1 MIIFLQGWERNIVLD
16 RLREEIVSRERER
29 ERESAFVREGRENGL
44 EAAFLIDGSR
54 DFYLA
59 HRPGQKLRGSPA
71 SFSLRS
77 LRFTSISLVAPRSH
91 DHSIFLPPRFTGA
104 RTPPLP
110 PVRLVPLPVEE
121 RSFEGRARR
130 MQKRE
135 RKEKKRGSKEPSGG
149 GWGRG
154 EGGDGGDGW
163 GEARGKGGGKGEDR
177 ETPKAALTPLRS
189 ARDQNRGQN
198 NAAFSEEAPQ
208 PFSLD
213 NRTLYRRHY
222 PPYLPSSLRYLFVIT
237 LELFYADI
245 R

>member
-1 MIIFLQGWERNIVLD
+1 
-16 RLREEIVSRERER
+16 
-29 ERESAFVREGRENGL
+29 
-44 EAAFLIDGSR
+44 
-54 DFYLA
+54 
-59 HRPGQKLRGSPA
+59 
-71 SFSLRS
+71 
-77 LRFTSISLVAPRSH
+77 
-91 DHSIFLPPRFTGA
+91 
-104 RTPPLP
+104 
-110 PVRLVPLPVEE
+110 
-121 RSFEGRARR
+121 

-149 GWGRG
+149 GWGKRR
-154 EGGDGGDGW
+154 EGGDGGDGR
-163 GEARGKGGGKGEDR
+163 GEGTREGGGKGEDR

-222 PPYLPSSLRYLFVIT
+222 PPYLPSSLQYLFVIT
-237 LELFYADI
+237 LELFYADT